1 MTDIDF
7 EGYDSTYQVPDAIAE
22 TSAEQQHIDDHS
34 LSYQSV
40 QQIHDAFS
48 SFWTSYAEKLIKYG
62 IAGSNAV
69 SKGGGIG
76 CIAEL
81 HKRYVDI
88 YLATAEFSNLTET
101 HPDERSGSREERLS
115 ELPKP
120 GNIQIPDF
128 SPEPEDLELDDRLS
142 KVERQIKR
150 LDTAE
155 NSTKPLIKKRGRRA
169 RKEFTEP
176 STKRPQL
183 KPTRGDRRGPGGLPR
198 KPRIQARRGILSCEV
213 IVNRYSQRAHIY
225 QTTVRKNISGPFV
238 VSKKKRK
245 GRSKIDLDGLWA
257 AHWRLARSK
266 TSRVGQSTQKRR
278 MLPYLRRALAKGKRL
293 YEK

>member
-1 MTDIDF
+1 MTDIGF
-7 EGYDSTYQVPDAIAE
+7 EEYDSAYQVPDAIAE
-22 TSAEQQHIDDHS
+22 TPAEGHIDDHS
-34 LSYQSV
+34 LSYHSV
-40 QQIHDAFS
+40 QQIHEAFS

-62 IAGSNAV
+62 ISGSNAD
-69 SKGGGIG
+69 SNGGGAG

-88 YLATAEFSNLTET
+88 YLATSELSNLTAK
-101 HPDERSGSREERLS
+101 HPDECSGSREEQLR
-115 ELPKP
+115 EVPKP

-128 SPEPEDLELDDRLS
+128 SPEPEDLELDERFS

-169 RKEFTEP
+169 RKGFTEP
-176 STKRPQL
+176 TTKRPQL
-183 KPTRGDRRGPGGLPR
+183 KPTRADRRGPGGIPR
-198 KPRIQARRGILSCEV
+198 KPRIQTRRGILSCEI
-213 IVNRYSQRAHIY
+213 IVNRYSQRAHTS
-225 QTTVRKNISGPFV
+225 QTTIRKNFSGPFG
-238 VSKKKRK
+238 VSKKRRK

-257 AHWRLARSK
+257 AHWRLARSQ
-266 TSRVGQSTQKRR
+266 TGRVGQATQKRR
-278 MLPYLRRALAKGKRL
+278 RLPFLRRALAKGKRL